1 MRINEGLDWGG
12 RVFFALIIKRL
23 AHYSLLLKVSII
35 HINNFLHS
43 LNFLIIYKMTSCY
56 KILYHQTTRVG
67 LRFPCFPIFYFFSHT
82 CIWFNLYSFK
92 TYYSVYFILS
102 TIY

>member
-35 HINNFLHS
+35 HLNNFRHS
-43 LNFLIIYKMTSCY
+43 LKKLILHKMTSCY
-56 KILYHQTTRVG
+56 KILYHQATRVG
-67 LRFPCFPIFYFFSHT
+67 SLFLCSPFF
-82 CIWFNLYSFK
+82 FF
-92 TYYSVYFILS
+92 F
-102 TIY
+102 